1 MVKTVAPLVSY
12 GELLL
17 VYASYGSQYL
27 RDPMAELLVIK

>member
-1 MVKTVAPLVSY
+1 MVTTVAPLISY
-12 GELLL
+12 WELTL